1 MIMPTNLYQKSR
13 LVLLFILFLI
23 NTYFVFSQD
32 YKSTINLEEAKAK
45 AKENNSGLKISQQ
58 DYAIAKANY
67 EQTRAVVLPK
77 LNVSNTSTFTN
88 NPLNA
93 FGFKLLQE
101 TVTTADFNPDLLN
114 DPGQVEN
121 YNTRIEVMQP
131 IINIDGWKQRKAAN
145 LQVQAANLQ
154 AERSQ
159 DQVELE
165 VIKTY
170 MQLQLAY
177 KSVEVIQKAKET
189 ALANLKMA
197 KNNEEQGILQ
207 NADYLNVEVR
217 ATEIENQL
225 VYSQSNVQN
234 VSDYLAFLMGEN
246 PESIYQPMED
256 LTIQAAVLDENL
268 SLNTQRNDIQAMQ
281 FGVQAQEEMLKSSK
295 MSFIP
300 RANAFAN
307 YEWNDAE
314 VFGFNANNYM
324 FGLQLSWD
332 IFDGY
337 KNIGKVHAEKAQLE
351 KANVQQESYIAQSKL
366 ELYKTKRQLEDA
378 MNSVKLS
385 KLALEQSEEALRIKT
400 NRFEQGLEKT
410 ADLLFVD
417 AQYQQKQLDYLNA
430 IFNYNY
436 TLAYLNFLTK

>member
-207 NADYLNVEVR
+207 NADYLNVEVL
-217 ATEIENQL
+217 ATEIE
-225 VYSQSNVQN
+225 
-234 VSDYLAFLMGEN
+234 
-246 PESIYQPMED
+246 
-256 LTIQAAVLDENL
+256 IQ
-268 SLNTQRNDIQAMQ
+268 
-281 FGVQAQEEMLKSSK
+281 F
-295 MSFIP
+295 
-300 RANAFAN
+300 
-307 YEWNDAE
+307 
-314 VFGFNANNYM
+314 
-324 FGLQLSWD
+324 
-332 IFDGY
+332 
-337 KNIGKVHAEKAQLE
+337 
-351 KANVQQESYIAQSKL
+351 
-366 ELYKTKRQLEDA
+366 
-378 MNSVKLS
+378 SVK
-385 KLALEQSEEALRIKT
+385 
-400 NRFEQGLEKT
+400 
-410 ADLLFVD
+410 
-417 AQYQQKQLDYLNA
+417 
-430 IFNYNY
+430 
-436 TLAYLNFLTK
+436 